1 MKRLQGLCERALEQ
15 TASLWPDLEV
25 AYDWVK
31 EAVQILNNDDQADG
45 QTVKARYQGFIK
57 RLTELTPDS
66 AWLGEVIE
74 QFVKVTAS
82 YEPHLFHCYDVADL
96 PRTNNDLEHLFGSV
110 RCHERRS
117 TGRKVASAALVLRG
131 PVRLPAIL
139 VTPLQPLT
147 GEELAPRD
155 IDQWRQLRATLDYR
169 REARVWGY
177 RFRRDSDKY
186 LTELENRLL
195 KLSLPP

>member
-1 MKRLQGLCERALEQ
+1 MCERALEQ

-45 QTVKARYQGFIK
+45 QTVKARYQDLIN

-96 PRTNNDLEHLFGSV
+96 PHTNNDLEHFFGSV

-117 TGRKVASAALVLRG
+117 TGHKVASPGLVLRG
-131 PVRLPAIL
+131 PVRVLAIL
-139 VTPLQPLT
+139 ATSLQT
-147 GEELAPRD
+147 FGGEDLAPRD
-155 IDQWRQLRATLDYR
+155 IEQWRQLRAGLDHR
-169 REARVWGY
+169 RQARVLGY

-186 LTELENRLL
+186 LTALENRLL
-195 KLSLPP
+195 NLSLPP